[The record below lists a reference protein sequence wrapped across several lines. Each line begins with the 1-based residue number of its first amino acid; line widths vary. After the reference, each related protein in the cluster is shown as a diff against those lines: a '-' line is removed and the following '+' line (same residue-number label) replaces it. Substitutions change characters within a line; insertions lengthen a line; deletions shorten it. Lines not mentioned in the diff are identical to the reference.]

1 MKYTQERVREALMRL
16 SMCARKECEICKYKD
31 RPKAELP
38 SDDCKER
45 STKNI
50 NVLADVCLR
59 DVHTTEKGGDKA
71 ENIEKREYV
80 GEKCP
85 ICKYDISMCQCMF
98 GGSTHPDR
106 SKRRGVVIDHLY
118 LLSPK
123 QIEHIINLQRR
134 WQTSYGDEEK
144 NRIFEELKGGE
155 G

>member
-38 SDDCKER
+38 SDDSKER

-59 DVHTTEKGGDKA
+59 T
-71 ENIEKREYV
+71 
-80 GEKCP
+80 
-85 ICKYDISMCQCMF
+85 
-98 GGSTHPDR
+98 DR
-106 SKRRGVVIDHLY
+106 PTD
-118 LLSPK
+118 
-123 QIEHIINLQRR
+123 
-134 WQTSYGDEEK
+134 
-144 NRIFEELKGGE
+144 KGGE